1 MNVILRGSILYAS
14 ECYYNLT
21 ENEIRR
27 IERIEERYLRKIFQ
41 TPKTCPIVQL
51 YLEFG
56 QWPARFEIQKMR
68 CLYLKNILS
77 QKEHSQI
84 FMFFKL
90 QKESPIKGDWVSTV
104 MKDLS
109 DLRIYETMDE
119 IKEMSRN
126 KFKNLIKSRIEVNAL
141 DYLQKKR
148 GSKGNEI
155 KLTRLEM
162 SEYLLPFNNKLSIE
176 EKRKMFEHRN
186 RMTKIP
192 YNFGKK
198 EEKCVCGNLENISH
212 IYSCKSLNKNEFRIL
227 FNEFYNG
234 NLEQQIEIFKR
245 LENNLEMRKK
255 TRLITM
261 RSKPDYVEFVLL

>member
-68 CLYLKNILS
+68 CLYLKTILS

-126 KFKNLIKSRIEVNAL
+126 KFKNLIKCRIEVNAL
-141 DYLQKKR
+141 DYLHICWVIFSSPEQQNHILYFSEAVDPSR
-148 GSKGNEI
+148 SKFRRTTNKAPDFE
-155 KLTRLEM
+155 
-162 SEYLLPFNNKLSIE
+162 LLP
-176 EKRKMFEHRN
+176 
-186 RMTKIP
+186 
-192 YNFGKK
+192 
-198 EEKCVCGNLENISH
+198 
-212 IYSCKSLNKNEFRIL
+212 
-227 FNEFYNG
+227 
-234 NLEQQIEIFKR
+234 
-245 LENNLEMRKK
+245 
-255 TRLITM
+255 
-261 RSKPDYVEFVLL
+261 